1 MSNTA
6 GAGDQVAADPVQ
18 PSRRRFLGATAGLAG
33 TLLARRARAG
43 NPASGLIAAIDR
55 RVIDAPP
62 VAGGKWFH
70 PRACMVGT
78 TAFMTLQPITGSD
91 FFGPVHW
98 TTSDDSGATWSEFR
112 PVPPLGR
119 VPAAGGWEEGVCDVT
134 PEFHPR
140 TDSVLALGHNVFYR
154 GAEFETAQPPRWP
167 VYAVWRNGAW
177 GPRRKLAWDDPRG
190 SSIYSNN
197 CGQRVTLDDGD
208 VMLNFTFGVQGEPR
222 SVCGVRCS
230 FDGAELVVKETGPA
244 LKHAAGRGL
253 LEPSLTRFDGRFY
266 LTMRAED
273 ERGYVAVSDDG
284 LHYEPKRPWT
294 WDDGE
299 PLTTSTT
306 QQHWVTHADGLFLVY
321 VRKDPSNVGVV
332 RWRAPLWIAQV
343 DVPTLRLIRATERV
357 VLPLDGDGVHAGA
370 RVPLM
375 GNFGVCRASATEA
388 WVTDGSWT
396 PRNPGAGDL
405 QLARIAWSR
414 PDLPRTARPTP

>member
-1 MSNTA
+1 
-6 GAGDQVAADPVQ
+6 
-18 PSRRRFLGATAGLAG
+18 
-33 TLLARRARAG
+33 
-43 NPASGLIAAIDR
+43 
-55 RVIDAPP
+55 
-62 VAGGKWFH
+62 
-70 PRACMVGT
+70 MVGT
-78 TAFMTLQPITGSD
+78 TAFMTLQPVTGSD
-91 FFGPVHW
+91 YFGPVHW
-98 TTSDDSGATWSEFR
+98 TTSDDLGATWSEFR

-119 VPAAGGWEEGVCDVT
+119 VPVEGGWQEGVCDVT

-140 TDSVLALGHNVFYR
+140 TNSVLALGHNVFYR
-154 GAEFETAQPPRWP
+154 GPEFEAAQPSRCP
-167 VYAVWRNGAW
+167 VYAVWRDGAW
-177 GPRRKLAWDDPRG
+177 GPRRRLAWDDPRG
-190 SSIYSNN
+190 SFIYTNN

-230 FDGAELVVKETGPA
+230 FDGAELVVQETGPA
-244 LKHAAGRGL
+244 LRHAAGRGL

-321 VRKDPSNVGVV
+321 VRKDPSNVGVF

-343 DVPTLRLIRATERV
+343 DVSTLRLIRATERV

-375 GNFGVCRASATEA
+375 GNFGVCRASPTEA
-388 WVTDGSWT
+388 WVTDGSWA

-405 QLARIAWSR
+405 QLARITWSR
-414 PDLPRTARPTP
+414 PDRFPTARPTP